1 MSKVKYYF
9 NAILFCFLSFATSAQ
24 SDLKF
29 INYTITNGL
38 SQSMVSTI
46 LEDDYHGI
54 WIGTQEGLNHFDGRE
69 FRVYNRENTADM
81 QSAYITS
88 SVKTAN
94 GELWFGT
101 VNGLL
106 LFNSKTEKFTTFFQ
120 SKKDGLF
127 IENLVS
133 DGGDLLW
140 IKTQSKLLL
149 CFNVKTR
156 KFVSIPDFIPKTNIS
171 FLSSVS
177 FGKILLSSVSQEV
190 FLIDVEKKTKTKLQ
204 VPLQVG
210 GPAFIL
216 MAACTYDK
224 NNIIF
229 SSSQGLFFY
238 SLSTG
243 IATRAYVSIK
253 QQISSTI
260 IGIQRVNDTW
270 LFATSGQGLVQVNQD
285 GELIMS
291 SEDVFKKNSL
301 LNNNLSCLLID
312 KSGIGWVGSE
322 RGLSSFN
329 PNDRGFFSFG
339 PSVNTNYGLPSQN
352 VWCIN

>member
-1 MSKVKYYF
+1 MSRVKYYF
-9 NAILFCFLSFATSAQ
+9 NAILFCFLSFAASAQ

-127 IENLVS
+127 IENLV
-133 DGGDLLW
+133 
-140 IKTQSKLLL
+140 
-149 CFNVKTR
+149 NY
-156 KFVSIPDFIPKTNIS
+156 
-171 FLSSVS
+171 
-177 FGKILLSSVSQEV
+177 
-190 FLIDVEKKTKTKLQ
+190 LI
-204 VPLQVG
+204 
-210 GPAFIL
+210 F
-216 MAACTYDK
+216 
-224 NNIIF
+224 
-229 SSSQGLFFY
+229 
-238 SLSTG
+238 
-243 IATRAYVSIK
+243 
-253 QQISSTI
+253 
-260 IGIQRVNDTW
+260 
-270 LFATSGQGLVQVNQD
+270 
-285 GELIMS
+285 
-291 SEDVFKKNSL
+291 
-301 LNNNLSCLLID
+301 
-312 KSGIGWVGSE
+312 
-322 RGLSSFN
+322 
-329 PNDRGFFSFG
+329 
-339 PSVNTNYGLPSQN
+339 
-352 VWCIN
+352 